1 LFKKILLVSIFLLT
15 FISIGYTQEV
25 QITPL
30 YSTSQTQSLG
40 QDNAP
45 TYINPSMSQPFY
57 QNQQTQGMV
66 PQSSTQTNL
75 VQSQMSQPNQF
86 PEETSAFE
94 QYVSGMVVINNTQFG
109 ILQKWAGIDFSH
121 TPQPPSG
128 KIAVPVKVIKQ
139 VDKQGILTP
148 SEIDAGFLIGTQ
160 EAITTAF
167 ETLGIK
173 SSMIISTNLK
183 QFGYNLFVSPPS
195 TFAPAMS
202 IPVGPDYIIGPND
215 QIKID
220 VWGSINENLTLTV
233 NRDGQ
238 INIPGVGVVDVAGLK
253 FGDLQD
259 TIKSAFSKYY
269 KNFNINVTM
278 GTLRTMTIY
287 VVGYAAHPGSY
298 TVSSLST
305 LISALFACGGP
316 SKIGSMRNIEVK
328 RDGKTID
335 HFDMYDFLIYG
346 ETTGNIR
353 LQPQDVIY
361 IPPIGP
367 QVAVAGAV
375 KDPAIYELNG
385 RTSILALI
393 NMAGGLQSFAFTGR
407 VQVYRVVDHKV
418 RMVFEDSLNDLKSL
432 AELKKHPE
440 ANFIV
445 QGGDLVKIYSVPQEM
460 NTVKVEGAVA
470 MPGSFAIKPNVT
482 DIKTVIDRAG
492 GLLYYASDEAEITRT
507 IVTQEGPKVERFH
520 VNLAKALKGDPK
532 DNVPLEIGDYIFVR
546 TIPNWHPYEYVYLGG
561 QVKYPGVYPITQGET
576 LSSVLERA
584 GGYAK
589 DAYLRGAVFTRSS
602 VQKIQQDSINQMLT
616 RLQQQLLA
624 NSAQQASTAVSAESA
639 QANQAALAS
648 AQAFIASLRSVK
660 ASGRVTI
667 ALAPLRILKGSSQ
680 DIPLENGDS
689 LYIPVRN
696 DVVNVVGAVM
706 SPGSYVYNPNYTWKD
721 YIEMAGGY
729 QSEADIKDVYVYRAN
744 GSAVKVS
751 HGLVSWNPYKDR
763 WEFAAF
769 NKDENKLWPGDTII
783 VPQKLQEFPW
793 LRNIKDVTQVLMNI
807 AVTAAVAIHLY

>member
-1 LFKKILLVSIFLLT
+1 MFKKILLVSIFLLT
-15 FISIGYTQEV
+15 FISIGYTQGV

-30 YSTSQTQSLG
+30 YSTGQTQSLG

-45 TYINPSMSQPFY
+45 TAINPSQTGPQELNGESQAKQSQYSPQNQPSISQFQESQQKTLSSQSQSVSNTSTSKQPPLSNQSLSAVSPTLTAASQP
-57 QNQQTQGMV
+57 
-66 PQSSTQTNL
+66 
-75 VQSQMSQPNQF
+75 
-86 PEETSAFE
+86 SAFE
-94 QYVSGMVVINNTQFG
+94 EFISGALPSNVS
-109 ILQKWAGIDFSH
+109 
-121 TPQPPSG
+121 
-128 KIAVPVKVIKQ
+128 VK
-139 VDKQGILTP
+139 
-148 SEIDAGFLIGTQ
+148 
-160 EAITTAF
+160 
-167 ETLGIK
+167 
-173 SSMIISTNLK
+173 NLK

-202 IPVGPDYIIGPND
+202 IPVGPNYIIGPND

-253 FGDLQD
+253 FGELQD

-305 LISALFACGGP
+305 LISAIFACGGP

-335 HFDMYDFLIYG
+335 HFDMYNFLIYG
-346 ETTGNIR
+346 DTTGNIR

-367 QVAVAGAV
+367 QVAIAGAV

-407 VQVYRVVDHKV
+407 VQVYRVVNHKV
-418 RMVFEDSLNDLKSL
+418 RMVFEDSLNNLRSL

-460 NTVKVEGAVA
+460 NTVKLEGAVA

-532 DNVPLEIGDYIFVR
+532 DNIPLEIGDYIFVR

-561 QVKYPGVYPITQGET
+561 QVKYPGVYPITPGET

-584 GGYAK
+584 GGYTK
-589 DAYLRGAVFTRSS
+589 DAYLRGAVFTRRS
-602 VQKIQQDSINQMLT
+602 VQKIQQDSINQMIT
-616 RLQQQLLA
+616 RLQQQLLV

-729 QSEADIKDVYVYRAN
+729 QSDADIKDVYVYRAN

>member
-15 FISIGYTQEV
+15 FISIGYTQGV

-30 YSTSQTQSLG
+30 YSTGQTQSLG

-45 TYINPSMSQPFY
+45 TAINPSQTGPQELNGESQAKQSQYSPQNQPSISQFQESQQKTLSSQSQSVSNTSTSKQPPLSNQSLSTVSPTLTAASQP
-57 QNQQTQGMV
+57 
-66 PQSSTQTNL
+66 
-75 VQSQMSQPNQF
+75 
-86 PEETSAFE
+86 SAFE
-94 QYVSGMVVINNTQFG
+94 EFISGALPSNVS
-109 ILQKWAGIDFSH
+109 
-121 TPQPPSG
+121 
-128 KIAVPVKVIKQ
+128 VK
-139 VDKQGILTP
+139 
-148 SEIDAGFLIGTQ
+148 
-160 EAITTAF
+160 
-167 ETLGIK
+167 
-173 SSMIISTNLK
+173 NLK

-202 IPVGPDYIIGPND
+202 IPVGPNYIIGPND

-253 FGDLQD
+253 FGELQD

-305 LISALFACGGP
+305 LISAIFACGGP

-335 HFDMYDFLIYG
+335 HFDMYNFLIYG
-346 ETTGNIR
+346 DTTGNIR

-367 QVAVAGAV
+367 QVAIAGAV
-375 KDPAIYELNG
+375 KDPAIYELKG

-418 RMVFEDSLNDLKSL
+418 RMVFEDSLNDLRSL

-460 NTVKVEGAVA
+460 NTVKLEGAVA
-470 MPGSFAIKPNVT
+470 MPGSFAIKPNIT
-482 DIKTVIDRAG
+482 RIKTVIDRAG

-532 DNVPLEIGDYIFVR
+532 DNIPLEIGDYIFVR
-546 TIPNWHPYEYVYLGG
+546 TIPNWHPYEYVYIGG
-561 QVKYPGVYPITQGET
+561 QVKYPGVYPITPGET

-584 GGYAK
+584 GGYTK
-589 DAYLRGAVFTRSS
+589 DAYLRGAVFTRRS
-602 VQKIQQDSINQMLT
+602 VQKIQQDSINQMIT

-624 NSAQQASTAVSAESA
+624 NSAQQASTAVSATSA

-729 QSEADIKDVYVYRAN
+729 QSDADIKDVYVYRAN

>member
-1 LFKKILLVSIFLLT
+1 LFKKIFLVSIFLLT
-15 FISIGYTQEV
+15 FISIGYTQVV

-30 YSTSQTQSLG
+30 YSTGQTQSLG
-40 QDNAP
+40 QDNA
-45 TYINPSMSQPFY
+45 TTAINPSQTGPQELNGESQAKQPQYSPQNQPSISQFQESQQKTLSSQEQSVSNTSTSKQPLLSNQSLSTVSSTLTAASQP
-57 QNQQTQGMV
+57 
-66 PQSSTQTNL
+66 
-75 VQSQMSQPNQF
+75 
-86 PEETSAFE
+86 SAFE
-94 QYVSGMVVINNTQFG
+94 EFISGALPSNVS
-109 ILQKWAGIDFSH
+109 
-121 TPQPPSG
+121 
-128 KIAVPVKVIKQ
+128 VK
-139 VDKQGILTP
+139 
-148 SEIDAGFLIGTQ
+148 
-160 EAITTAF
+160 
-167 ETLGIK
+167 
-173 SSMIISTNLK
+173 NLK

-202 IPVGPDYIIGPND
+202 IPVGPNYIIGPND

-253 FGDLQD
+253 FGELQD

-305 LISALFACGGP
+305 LISAIFACGGP

-328 RDGKTID
+328 RDGKTIA

-367 QVAVAGAV
+367 QVAIAGAV

-418 RMVFEDSLNDLKSL
+418 RMVFEDSLNNLRSL

-445 QGGDLVKIYSVPQEM
+445 QGGDLVKIYPVPQEIY
-460 NTVKVEGAVA
+460 TVKLEGAVA

-507 IVTQEGPKVERFH
+507 IVTQEGPKVEIFH

-532 DNVPLEIGDYIFVR
+532 DNIPLEIGDYIFVR

-561 QVKYPGVYPITQGET
+561 QVKYPGFYPITPGET

-584 GGYAK
+584 GGYTK
-589 DAYLRGAVFTRSS
+589 DAYLRGAVFTRRS
-602 VQKIQQDSINQMLT
+602 VQKIQQDSINQMIT
-616 RLQQQLLA
+616 RLQQQLLV
-624 NSAQQASTAVSAESA
+624 NSAQQASTAVSETSA
-639 QANQAALAS
+639 QANQATLAS

-696 DVVNVVGAVM
+696 DVVSVVGAVM
-706 SPGSYVYNPNYTWKD
+706 SPGSYIYNPNYTWKD

-729 QSEADIKDVYVYRAN
+729 QSEADTKDVYVYRAN

-807 AVTAAVAIHLY
+807 AVTAAVAIHL

>member
-1 LFKKILLVSIFLLT
+1 MFKKILLVSIFLLT
-15 FISIGYTQEV
+15 FISIGYTQGV

-30 YSTSQTQSLG
+30 YSTGQTQSLG

-45 TYINPSMSQPFY
+45 TAINPSQTGPQELNGESQAKQSQYSPQNQPSISQFQESQQKTLSSQSQSVSNTSTSKQPPLSNQSLSTVSPTLTAASQP
-57 QNQQTQGMV
+57 
-66 PQSSTQTNL
+66 
-75 VQSQMSQPNQF
+75 
-86 PEETSAFE
+86 SAFE
-94 QYVSGMVVINNTQFG
+94 EFISGALPSNVS
-109 ILQKWAGIDFSH
+109 
-121 TPQPPSG
+121 
-128 KIAVPVKVIKQ
+128 VK
-139 VDKQGILTP
+139 
-148 SEIDAGFLIGTQ
+148 
-160 EAITTAF
+160 
-167 ETLGIK
+167 
-173 SSMIISTNLK
+173 NLK

-202 IPVGPDYIIGPND
+202 IPVGPNYIIGPND

-253 FGDLQD
+253 FGELQD

-305 LISALFACGGP
+305 LISAIFACGGP

-335 HFDMYDFLIYG
+335 HFDMYNFLIYG
-346 ETTGNIR
+346 DTTGNIR

-367 QVAVAGAV
+367 QVAIAGAV
-375 KDPAIYELNG
+375 KDPAIYELKG

-418 RMVFEDSLNDLKSL
+418 RMVFEDSLNDLRSL

-460 NTVKVEGAVA
+460 NTVKLEGAVA
-470 MPGSFAIKPNVT
+470 MPGSFAIKPNIT
-482 DIKTVIDRAG
+482 RIKTVIDRAG

-532 DNVPLEIGDYIFVR
+532 DNIPLEIGDYIFVR
-546 TIPNWHPYEYVYLGG
+546 TIPNWHPYEYVYIGG
-561 QVKYPGVYPITQGET
+561 QVKYPGVYPITPGET

-584 GGYAK
+584 GGYTK
-589 DAYLRGAVFTRSS
+589 DAYLRGAVFTRRS
-602 VQKIQQDSINQMLT
+602 VQKIQQDSINQMIT

-624 NSAQQASTAVSAESA
+624 NSAQQASTAVSATSA

-729 QSEADIKDVYVYRAN
+729 QSDADIKDVYVYRAN